1 MTPPPSTPTPA
12 TPAPAAP
19 SGAPQNNTK
28 AVVSLVL
35 GILSLLCCGFFA
47 GIPAIIVG
55 RSEVKAIDEGRGDP
69 GNRNLAQIGWI
80 LGLVGTIL
88 SAIGALVY
96 IAIIAMAIMQG
107 KAMHPSTF

>member
-1 MTPPPSTPTPA
+1 MTPPPPTTSTPVPPVTPGA
-12 TPAPAAP
+12 
-19 SGAPQNNTK
+19 APQNNTK
-28 AVVSLVL
+28 AIISLVL

-55 RSEVKAIDEGRGDP
+55 RSEVKAIDEGRSDP
-69 GNRNLAQIGWI
+69 ANRNLAQIGWI

-96 IAIIAMAIMQG
+96 IGIFAFAIMQG
-107 KAMHPSTF
+107 KAMNPSTF

>member
-1 MTPPPSTPTPA
+1 PK
-12 TPAPAAP
+12 
-19 SGAPQNNTK
+19 NNTK
-28 AVVSLVL
+28 AIMALVL

-69 GNRNLAQIGWI
+69 ANRNLAQIGWI

-96 IAIIAMAIMQG
+96 IAIFAFAIMQG
-107 KAMHPSTF
+107 KAMNPSTF

>member
-1 MTPPPSTPTPA
+1 MTPPPTPTSTA
-12 TPAPAAP
+12 TPAPAPA
-19 SGAPQNNTK
+19 GAPKNNTK
-28 AVVSLVL
+28 AIMALVL

-69 GNRNLAQIGWI
+69 ANRNLAQIGWI
-80 LGLVGTIL
+80 LGLVGTVL

-96 IAIIAMAIMQG
+96 IGIFAFAIMQG
-107 KAMHPSTF
+107 KAMNPSTF

>member
-1 MTPPPSTPTPA
+1 MTPPPSNPQPTA
-12 TPAPAAP
+12 SAPAAP
-19 SGAPQNNTK
+19 GAKPQSNSK
-28 AVVSLVL
+28 AVISLVL

-55 RSEVKAIDEGRGDP
+55 RSEVKAIDEGRADP
-69 GNRNLAQIGWI
+69 TNRNLAQIGWI

-96 IAIIAMAIMQG
+96 IGIIAMAIMQG